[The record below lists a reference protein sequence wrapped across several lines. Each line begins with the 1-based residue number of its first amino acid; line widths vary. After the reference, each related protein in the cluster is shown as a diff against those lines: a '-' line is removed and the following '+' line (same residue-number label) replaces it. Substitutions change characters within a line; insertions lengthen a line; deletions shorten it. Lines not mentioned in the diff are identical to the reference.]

1 LATFE
6 LIVVAAAFDR
16 WRMRGRASGRSRTAR
31 GPTFPGERFPAV
43 LVSHRA
49 SSQGRASKPYKARSV
64 PVSVRRLEFK
74 EPLSLGAH

>member
-1 LATFE
+1 MATFE

-16 WRMRGRASGRSRTAR
+16 WRRRRTGFWALSDGQ
-31 GPTFPGERFPAV
+31 GPTFPGERFPTV
-43 LVSHRA
+43 LVSNRA

-74 EPLSLGAH
+74 EPLSLCAH